1 MIHLLPK
8 PVLQLVPAPARFA
21 VAIAGIGGAGCNMAQ
36 HHQQS
41 VAARSQIQHQGVN
54 ADRNTIASIQRMP
67 AILLNADASGVAAVM
82 P

>member
-1 MIHLLPK
+1 
-8 PVLQLVPAPARFA
+8 
-21 VAIAGIGGAGCNMAQ
+21 MAQ